1 MTDPGAGS
9 TLLETRDLSVHF
21 SVSRGGGIRGKPAA
35 VRAVDRVSLTVRR
48 GQTLGLVGESGSGKS
63 TFGRAIVRLLRPNS
77 GSILLDGRD
86 IAQLQGRA
94 LAAIRGRLQM
104 VFQDPSASLDP
115 TTSVGTS
122 IAEPLELRH
131 WSSRDARRARVDEL
145 IGLVGLRTVDRDRY
159 PHELSGGQRQRVG
172 IARAL
177 ALHPEL
183 IVADEP
189 VSALDVSI
197 RAQILALLRDLQQQ
211 LGLTLL
217 FVSHDLAVIR
227 QVSSDVAVMYLGR
240 IMESGPAAKLYAK
253 PLHPYTVA
261 LMSAI
266 PVPDPVIE
274 AGRRRI
280 ILTGEVPS
288 SSAAIEGCKFAS
300 RCWLRTQLGNPERCV
315 TEEPALRPLEPAHE
329 VACHFAEKIAEPAP
343 GPVGVPA
350 VPAAAAA
357 AEAPEAP
364 GAAA

>member
-1 MTDPGAGS
+1 MTEPRADSA

-21 SVSRGGGIRGKPAA
+21 SVSRARAIAGKPVA

-63 TFGRAIVRLLRPNS
+63 TFGRAIVRLLRPTS
-77 GSILLDGRD
+77 GAILLDGED
-86 IAQLQGRA
+86 IAPLEGRA
-94 LAAIRGRLQM
+94 LRAIRGRLQM

-115 TTSVGTS
+115 TMSVGSS
-122 IAEPLELRH
+122 IAEPLELRR
-131 WSSRDARRARVDEL
+131 WSTKDARRARVDEL
-145 IGLVGLRTVDRDRY
+145 IGLVGLRSVDRDRY

-197 RAQILALLRDLQQQ
+197 RAQILALLRDLQQK

-227 QVSSDVAVMYLGR
+227 QVSTDVAVMYLGR
-240 IMESGPAAKLYAK
+240 IMESGPASRLFAR

-266 PVPDPVIE
+266 PVPDPVVE
-274 AGRRRI
+274 AGRHRI
-280 ILTGEVPS
+280 ILAGEVPS
-288 SSAAIEGCKFAS
+288 SSAAIEGCRFAS
-300 RCWLRTQLGNPERCV
+300 RCWLRTQLGDPERCI
-315 TEEPALRPLEPAHE
+315 TEEPALRPLEPDHQ
-329 VACHFAEKIAEPAP
+329 VACHFAENIDEH
-343 GPVGVPA
+343 
-350 VPAAAAA
+350 
-357 AEAPEAP
+357 
-364 GAAA
+364 

>member
-1 MTDPGAGS
+1 M
-9 TLLETRDLSVHF
+9 
-21 SVSRGGGIRGKPAA
+21 
-35 VRAVDRVSLTVRR
+35 
-48 GQTLGLVGESGSGKS
+48 
-63 TFGRAIVRLLRPNS
+63 
-77 GSILLDGRD
+77 
-86 IAQLQGRA
+86 
-94 LAAIRGRLQM
+94 
-104 VFQDPSASLDP
+104 
-115 TTSVGTS
+115 SVGSS
-122 IAEPLELRH
+122 IAEPLELQH
-131 WSSRDARRARVDEL
+131 WSTGSARQARVHEL
-145 IGLVGLRTVDRDRY
+145 IGLVGLRAVDRDRY

-177 ALHPEL
+177 ALQPEL

-211 LGLTLL
+211 LGLTFL

-240 IMESGPAAKLYAK
+240 IMEQGPAVGLYAR

-274 AGRRRI
+274 GGRKRI
-280 ILTGEVPS
+280 ILAGEVPS

-300 RCWLRTQLGNPERCV
+300 RCWLRTKLGNPERCV
-315 TEEPALRPLEPAHE
+315 TEEPVLRPLEPAHE
-329 VACHFAEKIAEPAP
+329 VACHFAESIGET
-343 GPVGVPA
+343 
-350 VPAAAAA
+350 AAATVPPGALESGG
-357 AEAPEAP
+357 AEQP

>member
-1 MTDPGAGS
+1 MTDGGTLPE
-9 TLLETRDLSVHF
+9 TLLETRDLSVRF
-21 SVSRGGGIRGKPAA
+21 PVSRGSAIGGKGTA
-35 VRAVDRVSLTVRR
+35 VRAVDRVSLSVQR

-63 TFGRAIVRLLRPNS
+63 TFGRAIVRLLRPTS
-77 GSILLDGRD
+77 GAILLDGQD
-86 IAQLQGRA
+86 IAQLRGRS
-94 LAAIRGRLQM
+94 LNAIRGRLQM

-115 TTSVGTS
+115 TMSVGSS
-122 IAEPLELRH
+122 IAEPLELRK
-131 WSSRDARRARVDEL
+131 WSKADARRTRVDEL
-145 IGLVGLRTVDRDRY
+145 IGLVGLRTADRDRY

-177 ALHPEL
+177 ALQPEL

-197 RAQILALLRDLQQQ
+197 RAQILALLRELQQR
-211 LGLTLL
+211 LGLTFL

-240 IMESGPAAKLYAK
+240 IMERGPAARLFAK

-261 LMSAI
+261 LLSAI
-266 PVPDPVIE
+266 PVPDPVVE

-280 ILTGEVPS
+280 ILAGEMPS
-288 SSAAIEGCKFAS
+288 SSAAIEGCRFAS

-315 TEEPALRPLEPAHE
+315 VEEPELRALEPAHD
-329 VACHFAEKIAEPAP
+329 VACHFAESIADPIL
-343 GPVGVPA
+343 
-350 VPAAAAA
+350 AAADA
-357 AEAPEAP
+357 